1 MVNNVA
7 PSPLRIACTAVA
19 LIILHSSSTQSLSF
33 GPQPPK
39 TTPPKSLS
47 SRSREQTSSITH
59 TSSSWDRSSNNN
71 NNNGRR
77 RQQQPLRAY
86 TVADTNKPNWMS
98 LFMKNFHTGNPFA
111 EFASQFGIEG
121 TYFLI

>member
-1 MVNNVA
+1 MAKA
-7 PSPLRIACTAVA
+7 PCYAACTAA
-19 LIILHSSSTQSLSF
+19 LLLFLPSSTQPLSF

-59 TSSSWDRSSNNN
+59 APSSSWDRSSNN

-98 LFMKNFHTGNPFA
+98 LFMKNFHTGNPFT

-121 TYFLI
+121 TYFIFDG